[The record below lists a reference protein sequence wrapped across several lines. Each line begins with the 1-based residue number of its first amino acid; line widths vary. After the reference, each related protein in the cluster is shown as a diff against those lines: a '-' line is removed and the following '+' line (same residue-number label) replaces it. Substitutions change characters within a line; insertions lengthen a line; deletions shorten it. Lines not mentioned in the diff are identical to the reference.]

1 MKKILPI
8 LCAAVLL
15 LSFAACTSNTDSDE
29 NTNESEQNDNVLDN
43 SETTNNPD
51 ENTDNE
57 VDNNVT
63 DTPDVNNDA
72 ENTDYSNTTLTG
84 QVTTIDGS
92 SVILQLGELTE
103 NDSEN
108 IPIFTSGVDTATLDL
123 TGAAI
128 MVESADGSDTG
139 TISDI
144 STGDILVVEVGDNN
158 TVTSVTV
165 KNFDDSGNS
174 QNNSEVQ
181 DGDSQ
186 DL

>member
-1 MKKILPI
+1 M
-8 LCAAVLL
+8 
-15 LSFAACTSNTDSDE
+15 
-29 NTNESEQNDNVLDN
+29 
-43 SETTNNPD
+43 
-51 ENTDNE
+51 
-57 VDNNVT
+57 
-63 DTPDVNNDA
+63 
-72 ENTDYSNTTLTG
+72 
-84 QVTTIDGS
+84 
-92 SVILQLGELTE
+92 TE